1 MTEIELKKD
10 YCKVLVWS
18 PTGWHRYQCS
28 RKTVKD
34 GFCKQHH
41 PDSVKKR
48 EEEKE
53 RKFLEKQ
60 KNSPWRRLDK
70 LEKEYE
76 KLNKK
81 FKKATIILTKMIK
94 LFKAQ
99 ANPETKLLLQAK
111 KLIKEQ

>member
-60 KNSPWRRLDK
+60 KNSPWHRLDK
-70 LEKEYE
+70 LGKEHE
-76 KLNKK
+76 KLKK
-81 FKKATIILTKMIK
+81 KLKKSTAILAQLIALFITDTK
-94 LFKAQ
+94 
-99 ANPETKLLLQAK
+99 PDSKLLARVK
-111 KLIKEQ
+111 KIIEEK